1 MNKLKKILILQGGYN
16 EEHKVSLNTA
26 KQIAKSLTKLKIKF
40 KTLIVNPDTFQKDIL
55 KFSNKYICFNALH
68 GSFGEDGKLQ
78 KILKNNNFCFTHS
91 NHISSA
97 NCFSKLKSKKI
108 VNKFK
113 IITPSF
119 ELVKCENINSKLLIL
134 IKKKFSKF
142 VLKPVSSG
150 SSHGLKII
158 KSNKDLSI
166 FFEELRNFKKRFH
179 KSEQFIIEKY
189 ISGKELTVS
198 VLEKNSIP
206 QPLEVTEIVSLN
218 ETYDY
223 QAKYSKGFS
232 KHFIPARISKQN
244 YNKCLNLALKI
255 HKIFK
260 CKTLSRIDFIFN
272 KKQNR
277 IYFLEINSQPGMTAL
292 SLLPEQA
299 NYQKIKFENIV
310 LRLIDNAR

>member
-1 MNKLKKILILQGGYN
+1 MKKILILQGGYN
-16 EEHKVSLNTA
+16 EEHKVSINTA
-26 KQIAKSLTKLKIKF
+26 KQIRKVLSKLKLDF
-40 KTLIVNPDTFQKDIL
+40 KTLVVKPDTFEKDIL

-68 GSFGEDGKLQ
+68 GPFGEDGKIQ
-78 KILKNNNFCFTHS
+78 KILKNNNFYFTHS

-97 NCFSKLKSKKI
+97 NCFNKLKSKNI
-108 VNKFK
+108 VKKYN

-119 ELVKCENINSKLLIL
+119 ETVKCENINLKLLAT

-142 VLKPVSSG
+142 VLKPSSSG
-150 SSHGLKII
+150 SSHGLQII
-158 KSNKDLSI
+158 KSNEDLLAFSKD
-166 FFEELRNFKKRFH
+166 LRNFKKKFH
-179 KSEQFIIEKY
+179 KNEQFIIEKF
-189 ISGKELTVS
+189 ISGRELTVS
-198 VLEKNSIP
+198 VLEKNSVP

-218 ETYDY
+218 KTYDY
-223 QAKYSKGFS
+223 QAKYSKGYS

-244 YNKCLNLALKI
+244 YKKCLNLALKI

-299 NYQKIKFENIV
+299 NYQKIKFESII
-310 LRLIDNAR
+310 LKLINNAR

>member
-1 MNKLKKILILQGGYN
+1 MKKILILQGGYN
-16 EEHKVSLNTA
+16 EEHKVSINTA
-26 KQIAKSLTKLKIKF
+26 KQIAKALKKLKIDF
-40 KTLIVNPDTFQKDIL
+40 KTLTVNPHTFEKDIL

-68 GSFGEDGKLQ
+68 GSFGEDGKIQ
-78 KILKNNNFCFTHS
+78 QILKINKFRLTHS

-97 NCFSKLKSKKI
+97 NCFNKLKSKKI
-108 VNKFK
+108 IKKFK

-119 ELVKCENINSKLLIL
+119 EIIKCGNINSKIL
-134 IKKKFSKF
+134 NAIKKKFSKF

-158 KSNKDLSI
+158 KSNKDLYI
-166 FFEELRNFKKRFH
+166 FCNELSKFKKQFH
-179 KSEQFIIEKY
+179 KNEQFIIEKF

-198 VLEKNSIP
+198 VLEKNSVA
-206 QPLEVTEIVSLN
+206 QPLEVTEIISLN

-223 QAKYSKGFS
+223 EAKYIKGFS
-232 KHFIPARISKQN
+232 KHFIPARINKQN
-244 YNKCLNLALKI
+244 YNKCLKLALKI

-272 KKQNR
+272 KKQNK
-277 IYFLEINSQPGMTAL
+277 IYFLEINSQPGMTKL

-299 NYQKIKFENIV
+299 NYQNIKFENIV
-310 LRLIDNAR
+310 FNLISNAK

>member
-16 EEHKVSLNTA
+16 EEHKVSINTA
-26 KQIAKSLTKLKIKF
+26 KQIAKALLKLKINF
-40 KTLIVNPDTFQKDIL
+40 RTLTVNPDTFEKDIS
-55 KFSNKYICFNALH
+55 KFSTKYICFNALH
-68 GSFGEDGKLQ
+68 GPFGEDGKIQ
-78 KILKNNNFCFTHS
+78 KILKKNNFSFTHS
-91 NHISSA
+91 NHTSSA
-97 NCFSKLKSKKI
+97 NCFNKLKSKKI
-108 VNKFK
+108 VKKFK
-113 IITPSF
+113 IKTPSF
-119 ELVKCENINSKLLIL
+119 EIVKCKNINFKLLNT

-142 VLKPVSSG
+142 VLKPISSG

-158 KSNKDLSI
+158 KSKRDLLAFSKN
-166 FFEELRNFKKRFH
+166 LRNFKKTFH
-179 KSEQFIIEKY
+179 INEQFILEKY
-189 ISGKELTVS
+189 ISGRELTVS

-206 QPLEVTEIVSLN
+206 QPLGVTEIVSLN

-223 QAKYSKGFS
+223 QAKYSKGYS
-232 KHFIPARISKQN
+232 KHFIPARITKKN
-244 YNKCLNLALKI
+244 YKKCLDLALKI

-272 KKQNR
+272 KKQNK